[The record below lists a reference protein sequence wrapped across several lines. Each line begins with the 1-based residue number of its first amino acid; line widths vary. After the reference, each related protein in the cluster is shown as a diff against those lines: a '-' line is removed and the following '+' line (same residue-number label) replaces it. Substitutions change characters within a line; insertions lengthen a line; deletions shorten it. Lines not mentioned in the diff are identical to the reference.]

1 MSKNITPMAAARKAK
16 ELRDYFDCCGRIHL
30 VIDATRDD
38 VEVPAHL
45 KGDPGLCLLLS
56 TRMPQ
61 IIDINK
67 DGVQSTFSFAGNPF
81 ACVIPIGAIWAAYQ
95 PKSSLEE
102 GLVWQDDIPTAV
114 QQVMQSIM
122 TEPDQE
128 EEPPV
133 PAPEPVSTAAPAGKG
148 RSKGHLRI
156 V

>member
-38 VEVPAHL
+38 VEVPPHL
-45 KGDPGLCLLLS
+45 KGNPGLCLLLS

-61 IIDINK
+61 IIEINK
-67 DGVQSTFSFAGNPF
+67 DGVQSAFSFAGNPF
-81 ACVIPIGAIWAAYQ
+81 SCVIPIGAIWAAYQ

-102 GLVWQDDIPTAV
+102 GLIWQDDVPPAV
-114 QQVMQSIM
+114 QQVMASMIPK
-122 TEPDQE
+122 PDQK
-128 EEPPV
+128 EEPPE
-133 PAPEPVSTAAPAGKG
+133 PAPPVVPTSKG